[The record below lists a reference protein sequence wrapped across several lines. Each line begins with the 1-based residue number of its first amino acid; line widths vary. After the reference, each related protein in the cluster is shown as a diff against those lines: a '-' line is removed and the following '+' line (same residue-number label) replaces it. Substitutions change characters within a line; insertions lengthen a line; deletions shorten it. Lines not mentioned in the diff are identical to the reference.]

1 MDVDTSSN
9 HVKSYVF
16 SSFST
21 IAIFINNCCR
31 FFTTNQLIN
40 EKIKPS
46 LKKIAQAVRAA
57 I

>member
-16 SSFST
+16 YSFST
-21 IAIFINNCCR
+21 IAIFINSCCR

-46 LKKIAQAVRAA
+46 LKKTAQAVRAA